1 MKRFGVYFITSSEFG
16 WTHEELA
23 KMTLEAGVRIIQFR
37 EKKMST
43 KRMFEIARR
52 LRKMTEEYDA
62 TFIVNDRVDLAL
74 AVGADGVHVGQDD
87 LPVEVVRE
95 IFDGIIGVSAHT
107 VDEAKRAERFADY
120 LGVGPVFGTKTKKD
134 AREPIGVEG
143 LRKIV
148 RSVSIPVVAIGGINR
163 SNVLEVLKTGV
174 VGVAVISA
182 IAGAKDPKEEAKRL
196 VEIVKGYF
204 SSLTSGC
211 SDSDSSSDSSSA
223 SS

>member
-1 MKRFGVYFITSSEFG
+1 MRWFGVYFITSSEFG

-23 KMTLEAGVRIIQFR
+23 KMALEAGVRIIQFR
-37 EKKMST
+37 EKNMST

-52 LRKMTEEYDA
+52 LRKMTDEYGA

-87 LPVEVVRE
+87 LPAEVVRE

-134 AREPIGVEG
+134 AKEPIGVEG
-143 LRKIV
+143 LRRIV
-148 RSVSIPVVAIGGINR
+148 RSVSIPVIAIGGINR
-163 SNVLEVLKTGV
+163 SNVLEVLKAGV
-174 VGVAVISA
+174 AGVAVISA

-196 VEIVKGYF
+196 VEIVEGYF
-204 SSLTSGC
+204 SSSSGC
-211 SDSDSSSDSSSA
+211 SDSDSSSA

>member
-1 MKRFGVYFITSSEFG
+1 MRWFGVYFITSSEFG

-23 KMTLEAGVRIIQFR
+23 KMALEAGVRIIQFR
-37 EKKMST
+37 EKNMST

-52 LRKMTEEYDA
+52 LRKMTDEYGA

-87 LPVEVVRE
+87 LPAEVVRE

-134 AREPIGVEG
+134 AKEPIGVEG
-143 LRKIV
+143 LREIV
-148 RSVSIPVVAIGGINR
+148 LSVSIPVVAIGGINR
-163 SNVLEVLKTGV
+163 NNVLEVLKAGV
-174 VGVAVISA
+174 AGVAVISA

-196 VEIVKGYF
+196 VEIVESYF
-204 SSLTSGC
+204 SSSTSGR
-211 SDSDSSSDSSSA
+211 SDSDSSSA